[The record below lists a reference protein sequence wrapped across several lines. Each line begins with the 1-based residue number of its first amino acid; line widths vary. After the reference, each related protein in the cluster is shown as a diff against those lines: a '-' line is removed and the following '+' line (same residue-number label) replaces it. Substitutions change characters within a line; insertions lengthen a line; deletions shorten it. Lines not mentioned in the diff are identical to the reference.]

1 LTCKQKS
8 CVSVDDLKKINT
20 KQQKALKMNPCSSQ
34 LHKEDVLMQI
44 RDKLRKNNV
53 KLWLQPYYSELKGPS
68 HTDLQT
74 LAQDYSKDVNASV
87 DNCYDAL
94 LELQQNSLENLK
106 QNSHYKESGV
116 ATLKIKILHPSS
128 PPRILTKELLLSL
141 RGTDIKDLISKEITI
156 NPDKLKLIH
165 AGKIL
170 SDSENLSSQGVKK
183 RPTNFSNHV

>member
-1 LTCKQKS
+1 
-8 CVSVDDLKKINT
+8 
-20 KQQKALKMNPCSSQ
+20 
-34 LHKEDVLMQI
+34 
-44 RDKLRKNNV
+44 
-53 KLWLQPYYSELKGPS
+53 
-68 HTDLQT
+68 LQT
-74 LAQDYSKDVNASV
+74 LAQDYSKGVNASV

-156 NPDKLKLIH
+156 NPDK
-165 AGKIL
+165 
-170 SDSENLSSQGVKK
+170 
-183 RPTNFSNHV
+183 